1 MWASLYFKKNV
12 LFFTGKSAYQCIL
25 SRLFLESVQSHK
37 PGDEVNV
44 IDLLRDI
51 NRQFVNEVIELSDEY
66 GDYTVCNI
74 GSFNHSLTKPIMY
87 TVRHL

>member
-1 MWASLYFKKNV
+1 MGLSVFYKNG

-37 PGDEVNV
+37 PGDEVDV
-44 IDLLRDI
+44 IALLRDI

-66 GDYTVCNI
+66 GDYRVCNI
-74 GSFNHSLTKPIMY
+74 GSFNHSLAIRIKY
-87 TVRHL
+87 TVRQL